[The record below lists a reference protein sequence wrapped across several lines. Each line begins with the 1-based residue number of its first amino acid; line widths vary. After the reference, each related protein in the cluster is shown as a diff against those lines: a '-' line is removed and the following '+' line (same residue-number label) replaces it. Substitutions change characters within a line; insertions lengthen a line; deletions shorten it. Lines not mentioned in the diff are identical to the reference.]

1 MINFFLVIR
10 DVGGKLVIVKDLEI
24 ANRFIYFLRGR
35 KTRYSSDND
44 LYHDINLVPN
54 CKTFKLFL
62 GIELKIGNLLS
73 FCSFIMTCLVIESNN
88 KWVALNI
95 TDCG

>member
-1 MINFFLVIR
+1 MMINFFLVIR

-54 CKTFKLFL
+54 FTILKTFWYR
-62 GIELKIGNLLS
+62 IRIGNLLS
-73 FCSFIMTCLVIESNN
+73 FCSFILRI
-88 KWVALNI
+88 
-95 TDCG
+95 

>member
-1 MINFFLVIR
+1 MMINFFLVIR

-54 CKTFKLFL
+54 FTILKFFL
-62 GIELKIGNLLS
+62 GIEFKLA
-73 FCSFIMTCLVIESNN
+73 TCYHFVVL
-88 KWVALNI
+88 
-95 TDCG
+95 